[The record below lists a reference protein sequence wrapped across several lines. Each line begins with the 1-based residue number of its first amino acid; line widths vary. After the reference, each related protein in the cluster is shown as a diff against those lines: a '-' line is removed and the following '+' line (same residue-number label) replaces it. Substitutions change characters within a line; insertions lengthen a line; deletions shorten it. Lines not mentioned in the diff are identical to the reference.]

1 MKVTKIEVFHVH
13 KRKSTGQRPIII
25 KVDTDEGISGLGEV
39 GLAYGAAGHAG
50 AAVIKDLAQYVLG
63 RDPFDTERVWNDFL
77 KEISEGT
84 FEDLQ
89 LSEIYDGIAVHLYV
103 TMEDGTVNPFRISC
117 DGYVLYDG
125 LPWYGVKISDDTLQ
139 AVLEACGV

>member
-1 MKVTKIEVFHVH
+1 M
-13 KRKSTGQRPIII
+13 
-25 KVDTDEGISGLGEV
+25 
-39 GLAYGAAGHAG
+39 
-50 AAVIKDLAQYVLG
+50 
-63 RDPFDTERVWNDFL
+63 
-77 KEISEGT
+77 
-84 FEDLQ
+84 
-89 LSEIYDGIAVHLYV
+89 